1 MAIDLSAQLA
11 TVEASLAKAQARLD
25 DMLDQCRPTYTVD
38 GETFKTTEYQA
49 FLVKT
54 IKELERRQDLLS
66 RALTGEGFQGTQA
79 FA

>member
-1 MAIDLSAQLA
+1 MALDLSAELTA
-11 TVEASLAKAQARLD
+11 VEARLAKAQARLD

-38 GETFKTTEYQA
+38 GETFKTTEYQD

-54 IKELERRQDLLS
+54 IRALEKRQDLLS
-66 RALTGEGFQGTQA
+66 RALTGDGFTSTQG